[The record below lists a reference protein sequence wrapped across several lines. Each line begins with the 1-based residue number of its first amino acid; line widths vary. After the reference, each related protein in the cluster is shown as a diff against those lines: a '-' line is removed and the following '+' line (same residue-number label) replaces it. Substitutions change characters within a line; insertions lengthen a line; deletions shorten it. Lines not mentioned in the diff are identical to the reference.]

1 MSELARLQEHIVDGS
16 IRIINM
22 IGVPRSV
29 STALGRSLN
38 EADEL
43 SIFINEPF
51 NRNNRDIEVA
61 ASSVMETAE
70 TVLDTADSPL
80 TIITKNMSTYLSP
93 EAYQELEGLS
103 EGQVW
108 SVRDPLIQ
116 MGSLVTRIANDI
128 AIETG
133 ADKVTQ
139 STALPYLNEVDSFLR
154 KSNLSTGYSR
164 TGWSSI
170 GSHYSNIANPERS
183 IVIDGDEL
191 TVNPVRV
198 LKEACKKIKLGFTPN
213 MIEGWDS
220 DYTNVN
226 VGSSRFRTSE
236 NAWTKHAATSS
247 GIVATQRQPLGLE
260 TLPATMR
267 KHITEVAIPTYE
279 EMRKPH

>member
-1 MSELARLQEHIVDGS
+1 MSELARLQEHIADGS

-38 EADEL
+38 ETDEL

-70 TVLDTADSPL
+70 PVLDTADSPL

-93 EAYQELEGLS
+93 EVYQELEGLS

-139 STALPYLNEVDSFLR
+139 STVLPYLDEVDSFLI
-154 KSNLSTGYSR
+154 KSNLSTDYSR

-170 GSHYSNIANPERS
+170 GNHYRSAVNPERS
-183 IVIDGDEL
+183 IVIDGGVL
-191 TVNPVRV
+191 TVNPVQV
-198 LKEACKKIKLGFTPN
+198 LKEACKKIKLGFTP
-213 MIEGWDS
+213 IWLKG
-220 DYTNVN
+220 
-226 VGSSRFRTSE
+226 
-236 NAWTKHAATSS
+236 
-247 GIVATQRQPLGLE
+247 GLV
-260 TLPATMR
+260 
-267 KHITEVAIPTYE
+267 IIPMLT
-279 EMRKPH
+279 